1 MYFTYVFDFK
11 WPLTFQVNTEDL
23 QKMFGTEICSHI
35 DILPFL
41 GIYRLEFTNTDRLPY
56 YVIEQDFV
64 QDLGADEI
72 IFDWNIDKVKPTK
85 L

>member
-1 MYFTYVFDFK
+1 
-11 WPLTFQVNTEDL
+11 
-23 QKMFGTEICSHI
+23 MFGTEICSHI

-64 QDLGADEI
+64 QDLGADEV